1 MNKVERFYTPELDLL
16 EKYEDFSSLSVS
28 DLNNI
33 RRSAGVVNLKKGRS
47 PLKTAGRNNLFYF
60 ISGELEVRLDNQTY
74 LINSQ
79 SDEKSLR
86 KAFNERSDILSISAT
101 RHSSVLFVEKSALYD
116 LLAFE
121 NMGDYVVDD
130 LTVDS
135 GEAEGTDWMQSMLA
149 TKLFRKI
156 PPQNIQKLFSSFRPQ
171 KIAKGIR
178 VVSEGEK
185 GDQFYVIKRGAATVS
200 RTGAMGQDVE
210 MVTLKE
216 GDYFGEEALVG
227 ETTRNASITMLSDG
241 ELMCLNK
248 ETFQQLLQAP
258 VLKNITKLNI
268 DKWSSENQRV
278 VVIDVRLP
286 IEFRHDHKEGRIN
299 IPLSDLRN
307 KIPALH
313 EGARYVI
320 ACDDGP
326 RSRLGAYLLNEAG
339 LEAYILAS

>member
-1 MNKVERFYTPELDLL
+1 MNKVDKFYTAELDLL
-16 EKYEDFSSLSVS
+16 GKYEDFSSLSDS

-33 RRSAGVVNLKKGRS
+33 RNNSGVINIKKGRS
-47 PLKTAGRNNLFYF
+47 PLKASGRDNLLYF
-60 ISGELEVRLDNQTY
+60 ISGELEVRLNNQTY

-79 SDEKSLR
+79 SDEKTLR

-101 RHSSVLFVEKSALYD
+101 RHSSVLFVEKGALYD

-135 GEAEGTDWMQSMLA
+135 GEAEGTDWMQLMLA

-156 PPQNIQKLFSSFRPQ
+156 PPQNIQKLFSSFRP
-171 KIAKGIR
+171 KTIGRGIR
-178 VVSEGEK
+178 VVSEGEQ
-185 GDQFYVIKRGAATVS
+185 GDQFYVIKKGSATVS
-200 RTGAMGQDVE
+200 RKGAMGQDKE
-210 MVTLKE
+210 MATLKE

-248 ETFQQLLQAP
+248 DTFQQLLQMP
-258 VLKNITKLNI
+258 VLQNISKINV
-268 DKWSSENQRV
+268 DKWSGESQSV

-313 EGARYVI
+313 EDVKYVI

-339 LEAYILAS
+339 LEAYVLAS

>member
-33 RRSAGVVNLKKGRS
+33 RNSAGVINLKKGRS
-47 PLKTAGRNNLFYF
+47 PLKAAGKNNLFYF
-60 ISGELEVRLDNQTY
+60 ISGELEVRLNNQTY
-74 LINSQ
+74 LINSH
-79 SDEKSLR
+79 SDEKTLR

-121 NMGDYVVDD
+121 NMGDYGVED
-130 LTVDS
+130 LTKDN
-135 GEAEGTDWMQSMLA
+135 GATEDADWMQSMLA

-156 PPQNIQKLFSSFRPQ
+156 PPQNIQKLFSSFRP
-171 KIAKGIR
+171 KTIGKGIR
-178 VVSEGEK
+178 VVSEGEQ
-185 GDQFYVIKRGAATVS
+185 GDQFYVIKKGAATVS
-200 RTGAMGQDVE
+200 RKGAMGQDME
-210 MVTLKE
+210 MATLKE
-216 GDYFGEEALVG
+216 GDFFGEEALVG
-227 ETTRNASITMLSDG
+227 ETTRNAAVTMLSDG

-258 VLKNITKLNI
+258 VLQNISKINI
-268 DKWSSENQRV
+268 DKWSGENQSV

-286 IEFRHDHKEGRIN
+286 IEFRHDYEEGRIN